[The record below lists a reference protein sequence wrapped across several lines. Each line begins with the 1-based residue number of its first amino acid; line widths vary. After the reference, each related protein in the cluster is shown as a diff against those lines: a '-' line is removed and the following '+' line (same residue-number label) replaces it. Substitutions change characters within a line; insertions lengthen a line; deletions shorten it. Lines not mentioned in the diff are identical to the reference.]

1 MNFTKAS
8 WYQNSD
14 GVWLSLKVEQPQ
26 QAKEFVAKMKD
37 KVYTAEL
44 KEYRKK
50 RSLDANAYL
59 WVLCQKI
66 AEAVRNI
73 TKEDVYQEAVKNVG
87 QFEFLSL
94 RNDAVDAFIRR
105 WSSRG
110 LGWFAEKLDD
120 CKIPNYTKVIVYYG
134 SSTYDTREMS
144 VLLDYVINLAK
155 DLDIETATPDEIA
168 IMKSRWDDAQADK
181 GA

>member
-1 MNFTKAS
+1 MNLNFVKSS
-8 WYQNSD
+8 WYQDSD
-14 GVWLSLKVEQPQ
+14 GVWLSLKVERPE
-26 QAKEFVAKMKD
+26 QAKEFVAGMKD
-37 KVYTAEL
+37 KLYTAEL

-73 TKEDVYQEAVKNVG
+73 
-87 QFEFLSL
+87 
-94 RNDAVDAFIRR
+94 
-105 WSSRG
+105 
-110 LGWFAEKLDD
+110 
-120 CKIPNYTKVIVYYG
+120 
-134 SSTYDTREMS
+134 
-144 VLLDYVINLAK
+144 AK

-168 IMKSRWDDAQADK
+168 LMKSRWEDAQADK